1 MNFKKVKINHYINYF
16 VIGVLT
22 LVLGIM
28 TLTGYR
34 FDSSLLYLL
43 EKVAISIILAVSLSL
58 VVGFLGELSLGHAGF
73 MCVGAYL
80 SGKVAALLEESLG
93 NGLLTFFI
101 ALLVGGGVAALC
113 GVIIGIPALRLRG
126 DYLAIVTLAFGEIVK
141 SLFQNTSSETFGS
154 AIGLSTPRYDKKY
167 LFIIAFILVLITL
180 AVVQNFIRS
189 KHGRAVT
196 SIRDNEIAARATG
209 INVTKYKLLAF
220 TMSAAFAGI
229 AGVLYSYSNYTVQS
243 AKFGYNYSIEILV
256 MVVLGGMGSINGSII
271 AAALITFL
279 NTKLA
284 TILTGDLAVLQ
295 NLIYAVIL
303 ILIVIYNNAPAFKSV
318 RDRFNLKAI
327 YNRLVRRK
335 HDPAHVKDDEAKWD
349 VVPTKIEMN
358 EVLSIDLTPQDKQ
371 DLSGEGGDK

>member
-1 MNFKKVKINHYINYF
+1 MRIGKFKLNHYINYI
-16 VIGVLT
+16 VIGLITIFLT
-22 LVLGIM
+22 VS
-28 TLTGYR
+28 TLAGGR
-34 FDSSLLYLL
+34 FDSSLLFLL
-43 EKVAISIILAVSLSL
+43 EKIAISIILAVSLSL

-80 SGKVAALLEESLG
+80 GGKVAALLVPTLG
-93 NGLLTFFI
+93 NGPLTFLI
-101 ALLVGGGVAALC
+101 ALIVGGAVAALC

-141 SLFQNTSSETFGS
+141 SLFQNTSDKTFGG
-154 AIGLSTPRYDKKY
+154 ALGLETPRYDKKY
-167 LFIIAFILVLITL
+167 LFIFAFVIVLITL

-196 SIRDNEIAARATG
+196 AIRDNEIAARATG
-209 INVTKYKLLAF
+209 INVTKYKLLTF
-220 TMSAAFAGI
+220 TLSATFAGI
-229 AGVLYSYSNYTVQS
+229 AGVLYSFSNYTVQS

-295 NLIYAVIL
+295 NLLYAVIL
-303 ILIVIYNNAPAFKSV
+303 IIIVVYNNAPALKNF
-318 RDRFNLKAI
+318 RDRYNLNALIRKFM
-327 YNRLVRRK
+327 RHK

-358 EVLSIDLTPQDKQ
+358 EILSIDLTPQDKK
-371 DLSGEGGDK
+371 GNTGNGGDK

>member
-1 MNFKKVKINHYINYF
+1 
-16 VIGVLT
+16 
-22 LVLGIM
+22 
-28 TLTGYR
+28 
-34 FDSSLLYLL
+34 
-43 EKVAISIILAVSLSL
+43 
-58 VVGFLGELSLGHAGF
+58 
-73 MCVGAYL
+73 
-80 SGKVAALLEESLG
+80 
-93 NGLLTFFI
+93 
-101 ALLVGGGVAALC
+101 
-113 GVIIGIPALRLRG
+113 
-126 DYLAIVTLAFGEIVK
+126 
-141 SLFQNTSSETFGS
+141 
-154 AIGLSTPRYDKKY
+154 
-167 LFIIAFILVLITL
+167 
-180 AVVQNFIRS
+180 
-189 KHGRAVT
+189 
-196 SIRDNEIAARATG
+196 
-209 INVTKYKLLAF
+209 
-220 TMSAAFAGI
+220 
-229 AGVLYSYSNYTVQS
+229 
-243 AKFGYNYSIEILV
+243 